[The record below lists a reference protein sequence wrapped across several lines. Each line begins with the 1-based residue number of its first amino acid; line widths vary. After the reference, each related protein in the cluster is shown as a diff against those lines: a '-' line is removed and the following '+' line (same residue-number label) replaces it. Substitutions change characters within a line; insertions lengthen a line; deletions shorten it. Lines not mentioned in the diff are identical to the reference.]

1 MGRVKLHTTEGER
14 KSGKAAPFHASVNKP
29 VSEVSSLAA
38 KTPAKG
44 RVKKPPVKRKSVVT
58 ADTEETVVPVE
69 TKTRK
74 SPKFKHSTHALRR
87 IRKEQKSVEPIIPK
101 VVIRRVIRD
110 ALVEMSTSE
119 SSYRITVAGV
129 EELYRYIDHL
139 ATMIFSECNNEAIKA
154 GRVTIMPED
163 LREVVRLHIDRNSF
177 ERAPRE
183 IPFENRKTDNAAL
196 KARHD
201 ASVTA
206 NRAWRAM
213 STEERKV
220 NQAMELETEPV
231 APIEPSAVQLK
242 RMALADADDDD
253 DDEDYVAPVDPPVS
267 EPESGSDTD
276 TEA

>member
-1 MGRVKLHTTEGER
+1 MGRTKLRTTDGDR
-14 KSGKAAPFHASVNKP
+14 KGGKAALFHASVNKP
-29 VSEVSSLAA
+29 VSEVSQVAA

-44 RVKKPPVKRKSVVT
+44 RVKKPPVKRVAVED
-58 ADTEETVVPVE
+58 ADTEETVVPVD

-74 SPKFKHSTHALRR
+74 SPKFKHSTLALRG

-139 ATMIFSECNNEAIKA
+139 ATMIFAECNN
-154 GRVTIMPED
+154 ED

-183 IPFENRKTDNAAL
+183 IPFENRKTDNEAL
-196 KARHD
+196 KARHE

-206 NRAWRAM
+206 NREWRAM
-213 STEERKV
+213 STDQRKV
-220 NQAMELETEPV
+220 NQAMDLETEPV
-231 APIEPSAVQLK
+231 APTEPSVVQLK
-242 RMALADADDDD
+242 RMALADAADAADDDD
-253 DDEDYVAPVDPPVS
+253 DDDDGDYVTPVDPPVS

-276 TEA
+276 MEA